1 MPPKGVMIMGCRI
14 RTPSQ
19 RVGLSSIAQSVADCR
34 LHVGEIQADYVK
46 VADFSKKIASA
57 NDPALSRELRHRA
70 WQRWKKHIARPG
82 QSNVNLSVAKRFPI
96 SESENA
102 EFHAAVF
109 NVFNHPN
116 KNKPISDIRTGQCC
130 RCFDWE
136 GGIPS
141 IPRVEHGNSAVL
153 RFLHRSIRV
162 C

>member
-19 RVGLSSIAQSVADCR
+19 RVGLSSIAQSGADCR

-70 WQRWKKHIARPG
+70 WQRWKKQIARPG
-82 QSNVNLSVAKRFPI
+82 QSNVNLSVARRFTI

-102 EFHAAVF
+102 EFHADVV
-109 NVFNHPN
+109 NVF
-116 KNKPISDIRTGQCC
+116 KNQNEQTAKADI
-130 RCFDWE
+130 
-136 GGIPS
+136 P
-141 IPRVEHGNSAVL
+141 
-153 RFLHRSIRV
+153 
-162 C
+162 